1 MKTYIKLFG
10 ISMGLVLGVVLHSCQ
25 QVEVVNATT
34 EKNPLVNFISGKGG
48 SPLRNKLDV
57 ARKLG
62 HLKKG
67 TPITDFNDGFR
78 TQKNARVSAADR
90 GCGKF
95 KTVTTSF
102 PAFGYD
108 EINVIAYRANNWID
122 YIDYSYSDEPSGNGR
137 MFFTYNASM
146 TKLTISYKY
155 VDGKIP
161 EWVDKVDLNSKGYAT
176 LWEHDLSNFYYDT
189 PYLEL
194 INYNSAGYPITFIH
208 GKLNAPISDPASTL
222 LYSNVKYS
230 AANNVE
236 STTDLVSGNV
246 TTFTTD
252 LTRPAKIALSSHP
265 IYHDYTQLYGG
276 IEPNYWTK
284 AEVKDKAGKLI
295 RTVTLVRE
303 FSPDGY
309 PTKVTRK
316 VDGVDDIIFKNI
328 TYDCKNYNVSQP
340 RSYK

>member
-1 MKTYIKLFG
+1 MKKYANLFTITILLFFVQIACQKADIESNMAPQNDNSVNLISFQSEGSLFRKKL
-10 ISMGLVLGVVLHSCQ
+10 
-25 QVEVVNATT
+25 E
-34 EKNPLVNFISGKGG
+34 E
-48 SPLRNKLDV
+48 
-57 ARKLG
+57 ARKQG
-62 HLKKG
+62 NLKKES
-67 TPITDFNDGFR
+67 PILDFQNGVELR
-78 TQKNARVSAADR
+78 KNARMAAADK

-95 KTVTTSF
+95 KTITTSF
-102 PAFGYD
+102 PKFNYD
-108 EINVIAYRANNWID
+108 EVNVITYKANNLID
-122 YIDYSYSDEPSGNGR
+122 YIDYSYSDDPSSNGR
-137 MFFTYNASM
+137 MFFTYNTTM

-316 VDGVDDIIFKNI
+316 VDGVDEEIFKNI
-328 TYDCKNYNVSQP
+328 SYDCKNYNISQP